1 MSHDIQD
8 DESPLDRRVLLQ
20 RGLGLVAAA
29 GTATFGVPA
38 MALDTAPARP
48 VTEGSTLRF
57 FPGFDAFRIETE
69 DATINGV
76 MGGRGP
82 PLLLLH
88 GYPQTHLEWQR
99 IVPALAQR
107 FTVVATDLRGY
118 GDSSKPADGINH
130 EGYSKRSTA
139 RDQVAVMKKLGYSR
153 FAVVGHD
160 RGGRVAHRMALD
172 HPDAVSRLAVLD
184 IVPTYKLYSSVT
196 KEFASVYYHWFFLIQ
211 PAPLP
216 ETLIGNSADFYLRNT
231 FRGLIP
237 SVITTELYGEYLRCY
252 QNPETLHAMCEDYRA
267 GATIDLEHDK
277 ADLAVKVQCPLLA
290 IWGAK
295 GAMDPLYDVL
305 ATWRERASD
314 VRGKSLP
321 GGHWL
326 PEQLPDELNA
336 ELLTFLT

>member
-1 MSHDIQD
+1 
-8 DESPLDRRVLLQ
+8 
-20 RGLGLVAAA
+20 LVTAA
-29 GTATFGVPA
+29 GAATLG
-38 MALDTAPARP
+38 APAKAEHTASVLP
-48 VTEGSTLRF
+48 VSGESTSRF

-69 DATINGV
+69 GATINGV
-76 MGGRGP
+76 VGGRGP
-82 PLLLLH
+82 PLLMLH
-88 GYPQTHLEWQR
+88 GYPQTHAEWHR
-99 IVPALAQR
+99 IAPVLAQR

-118 GDSSKPADGINH
+118 GDSSKPTDGINH
-130 EGYSKRSTA
+130 EGYSKRSMA
-139 RDQVAVMKKLGYSR
+139 RDQIAVMKKLGFAR

-172 HPDAVSRLAVLD
+172 HPDAVSRLTVID
-184 IVPTYKLYSSVT
+184 IVPTYKLYTSVT

-211 PAPLP
+211 PAPFP
-216 ETLIGNSADFYLRNT
+216 ETLIGNSADFALRHI

-237 SVITTELYGEYLRCY
+237 GVISDALYAEYLRCY
-252 QNPETLHAMCEDYRA
+252 QDPATLHAMCEDYRA

-277 ADLAVKVQCPLLA
+277 ADLGIKVQCPVLV

-314 VRGKSLP
+314 VRGRSLP

-326 PEQLPDELNA
+326 PEQLPDELTA
-336 ELLTFLT
+336 ELLPFLS